1 MYCRNDIIV
10 TSASDLSLASSCE
23 FGFARKLDALLGR
36 LPTLDV
42 ERDEMLKRTAALGD
56 EHEARMLARYRTT
69 FGTQVVTLD
78 SGFASIAPSQGVDGA
93 IVRQGGVVE
102 IPAPDLRVSG
112 ALDQAVQLTAQA
124 FSAGAA
130 VVFQA
135 TFADD
140 DPDDA
145 FIGFADFIVRQPDGR
160 YLVQDTKLARSAK
173 VTALLQLAAY
183 AERLD
188 RIGVPVAD
196 TVELLLGDGA
206 VSAHRVQDV
215 MPVYRNRWRRLRQLV
230 RHRVADDQPVRWGDE
245 HHALCGQCD
254 ECAAAISEHRDVL
267 QVAGLRV
274 SQRERLRQAGI
285 ESVDALADSSVAVP
299 GIGTGTLDGLRTQ
312 AKLQLRAEA
321 DQPPP
326 IELIDPSAL
335 AAIPPP
341 DPGDIFFD
349 FEGDPLHTEGNAER
363 WGLDYL
369 FGLVDT
375 DEQFT
380 AWWAHSFREEREALL
395 NFLAFVRER
404 RQRHPRMHIYH
415 YASYERTHLLS
426 IAARHGVGEDDIDQ
440 LLGEHALVDL
450 YPIVRKSLRVG
461 SDSYSIKRLEP
472 LYMGDE
478 LRTAEVTNAAASI
491 TEYANARQLIAD
503 GDTAA
508 GEHKL
513 QEIADYN
520 RYDCVSTLRLRD
532 WLLGHARAH
541 GVEAALVPNAPAAPD
556 GDEPSRLHGDLLTI
570 AGDPMAVDRG
580 VDDTAAALAAAA
592 LDYHRRENK
601 SFWWG
606 HFDRLVAPIDEW
618 AETRD
623 VLVIEDVT
631 VERDWF
637 REGQQQNDRR
647 HLRLRGTLAPGSS
660 IKPSMRPGPFALYA
674 PPGPLDPDGR
684 SAPGARGARRVS
696 VLEIADDGSVL
707 VCEALPKT
715 AGRHDDLPIALTPA
729 APPNPGCQPEA
740 IGEWAQTIVDAQPG
754 WPSDPV
760 TDILR
765 RVPPRT
771 RSGGLAPVA
780 SDGGDRVQTLT
791 SSLLD
796 LDGSWIAVQGPP
808 GTGKTY
814 LGSHVIAELVRD
826 HRWKI
831 GVVAQSHA
839 VVEHML
845 GAITKAG
852 LAQHLVGKARK
863 TGDTTDAAAF
873 PFTVLP
879 SRQQAAFAAEHDQTG
894 FVLGGTAWDF
904 SDHKRIPRG
913 SLDLLVIDEAG
924 QFSLASTIASA
935 VSARSLLLLGDPQQL
950 PQVSQGAHPE
960 PVDQSALG
968 WISAGHDVL
977 PPHLGYFLAE
987 SYRMHPAVTAA
998 VSDLA
1003 YEGQLGSHPSASER
1017 HLDRI
1022 AAGVHVV
1029 PTEHRGNANASSEE
1043 AAEVLRIVEDAL
1055 GTTWTEKGISRPVAE
1070 QDIIVVTPY
1079 NAQRTIV
1086 AEALATA
1093 GHGHVRVGTV
1103 DKFQGQEAVIA
1114 IVTLAASSPADVPR
1128 GMSFLIMKNRLNVAL
1143 SRAKWAAFLI
1153 FSPDLVEYLPTTPD
1167 GVAELSAFIGLT
1179 DDGMSAQTEALGP
1192 S

>member
-1 MYCRNDIIV
+1 MFRRNDVIV

-36 LPTLDV
+36 LPKLDV
-42 ERDEMLKRTAALGD
+42 ERDEMLVRTAALGD
-56 EHEARMLARYRTT
+56 EHEARVLAGYRAR
-69 FGTQVVTLD
+69 FGSQIVAL
-78 SGFASIAPSQGVDGA
+78 SPGAASAAPARDAGEPT
-93 IVRQGGVVE
+93 VREGGVVE
-102 IPAPDLRVSG
+102 IPRPDLGVSG
-112 ALDQAVQLTAQA
+112 QLEQAVQLTTQA
-124 FSAGAA
+124 FAAEAA

-145 FIGFADFIVRQPDGR
+145 FIGFADFIVRRPDGR

-183 AERLD
+183 ADRLD

-196 TVELLLGDGA
+196 TVQLLLGDGT
-206 VSAHRVQDV
+206 VSTHRVRDV
-215 MPVYRNRWRRLRQLV
+215 MPVYRNRWRRLRHLV
-230 RHRVADDQPVRWGDE
+230 NDRTADDRPARWGDE
-245 HHALCGQCD
+245 RYGLCGQCD
-254 ECAAAISEHRDVL
+254 DCAAAIGEHRDVL

-274 SQRERLRQAGI
+274 SQRERLRAAGVETI
-285 ESVDALADSSVAVP
+285 DALANSSAAVP
-299 GIGTGTLDGLRTQ
+299 GIGAGTLDGLRTQ
-312 AKLQLRAEA
+312 ARLQLRSVV

-326 IELIDPSAL
+326 IEVVDPSAL
-335 AAIPPP
+335 AAIPLPN
-341 DPGDIFFD
+341 PGDVFFD

-369 FGLVDT
+369 FGLVDV
-375 DEQFT
+375 DERFT
-380 AWWAHSFREEREALL
+380 AWWAHDFREEREALL
-395 NFLAFVRER
+395 AFLAFVRER
-404 RQRHPRMHIYH
+404 RRTHPEMHIYH

-440 LLGEHALVDL
+440 LLREHVLVDL
-450 YPIVRKSLRVG
+450 YPIVRKALRVG

-491 TEYANARQLIAD
+491 TEYANGRQLLAD

-541 GVEAALVPNAPAAPD
+541 GITPAPIPDAAAAPD
-556 GDEPSRLHGDLLTI
+556 GDEPSRLGDDLLAI

-580 VDDTAAALAAAA
+580 ANETAAALAAAA

-623 VLVIEDVT
+623 VLVIEDAT

-637 REGQQQNDRR
+637 REGKQRADRR
-647 HLRLRGTLAPGSS
+647 HLRLRGALAPGSS
-660 IKPSMRPGPFALYA
+660 IKPSTQAGPFLLYA
-674 PPGPLDPDGR
+674 PPGPFVPDAR
-684 SAPGARGARRVS
+684 SAPGARVARSVS
-696 VLEIADDGSVL
+696 VLEMHDDGSFL
-707 VCEALPKT
+707 VCEILPQ
-715 AGRHDDLPIALTPA
+715 AAEPYDDLPIALTPA
-729 APPNPGCQPEA
+729 APPKPGCQPEA
-740 IGEWAQTIVDAQPG
+740 ITEWAQAIVDAHPS

-771 RSGGLAPVA
+771 RSGNLADVA
-780 SDGGDRVQTLT
+780 DHGGDHVKALT
-791 SSLLD
+791 ASLLD

-814 LGSHVIAELVRD
+814 LGSHVIRELVRD
-826 HRWKI
+826 HHWKI

-839 VVEHML
+839 VVEHIL

-852 LAQHLVGKARK
+852 LAPDLVGKARRS
-863 TGDTTDAAAF
+863 GDTTDAAAF
-873 PFTVLP
+873 PFTVLQ

-894 FVLGGTAWDF
+894 FVVGGTAWDF
-904 SDHKRIPRG
+904 SNNDRIPRG
-913 SLDLLVIDEAG
+913 SIDLLVIDEAG

-935 VSARSLLLLGDPQQL
+935 VAARNLLLLGDPQQL

-977 PPHLGYFLAE
+977 PPHLGYFLDK
-987 SYRMHPAVTAA
+987 SYRMHPAVTGR

-1003 YEGQLGSHPSASER
+1003 YEGQLRSHPSASGR
-1017 HLDRI
+1017 HLEGT
-1022 AAGVHVV
+1022 AAGVHAV
-1029 PTEHRGNANASSEE
+1029 PVEHRGNATSSAEE
-1043 AAEVLRIVEDAL
+1043 AAEVLRIVDEAL
-1055 GTTWTEKGISRPVAE
+1055 GTTWTEDGSSRPVTE
-1070 QDIIVVTPY
+1070 QEIIVVTPY

-1086 AEALATA
+1086 ADALATA
-1093 GHGHVRVGTV
+1093 GHRNVRVGTV

-1114 IVTLAASSPADVPR
+1114 IVTLAASSPAEVPR

-1143 SRAKWAAFLI
+1143 SRAKWAAFLVY
-1153 FSPDLVEYLPTTPD
+1153 SPDLVEYLPATPA

-1179 DDGMSAQTEALGP
+1179 ADAGTMP
-1192 S
+1192 R